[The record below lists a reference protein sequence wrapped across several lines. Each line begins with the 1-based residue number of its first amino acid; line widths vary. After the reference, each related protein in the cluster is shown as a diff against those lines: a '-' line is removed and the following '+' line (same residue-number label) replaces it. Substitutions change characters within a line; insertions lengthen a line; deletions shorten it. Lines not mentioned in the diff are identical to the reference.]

1 MGRELPG
8 SIIVDQLRDRIVTG
22 IFLGSWQPGERLPS
36 IRDVADAEHVDR
48 KTAAAAYRRL
58 EEEGLVRV
66 RARSGVYLRTENST
80 SQTSPLERLH
90 RRWLRNT
97 YEGGRELGLDTST
110 MLRLL
115 EAIAAVEQTA
125 IPVVESDHAIASLI
139 AEELQT
145 RARMHAVPAVGQ
157 ELRQLR
163 DQYELAPF
171 VVTTPFYNQL
181 SSLQGAFR
189 TVVQATLAPELLDA
203 LRTTLRKPRALV
215 IAPCEAIA
223 GKIRRAIEQG
233 QLGQVQDTPVV
244 INAQE
249 GADIPALARNASAIL
264 IWPGCTA
271 HVERQL
277 DSFTCTKPE
286 RLLSEPCL
294 AGIRA
299 AILDAAMTRF
309 ATAASPTLSLSRSNG
324 DATRRIAAVSNRPAV
339 AQGLESGLRA

>member
-36 IRDVADAEHVDR
+36 IRDVAEAESVDR

-66 RARSGVYLRTENST
+66 RARSGVYLRTDSSNAQS
-80 SQTSPLERLH
+80 SPLERLH

-97 YEGGRELGLDTST
+97 YEGGRELGLDTAT

-115 EAIAAVEQTA
+115 ESIAAIEQTA
-125 IPVVESDHAIASLI
+125 IPVIESDSAMAALI
-139 AEELQT
+139 AEELQQ
-145 RARMHAVPAVGQ
+145 RARLHAVPASDLDLR
-157 ELRQLR
+157 ELRNEY
-163 DQYELAPF
+163 DTAPF
-171 VVTTPFYNQL
+171 VVTTPFFNQL
-181 SSLQGAFR
+181 TSLQSTFK

-203 LRTTLRKPRALV
+203 LRITLRRPRALV
-215 IAPCEAIA
+215 VAPCDAIA
-223 GKIRRAIEQG
+223 SKVRRAIDQG
-233 QLGQVQDTPVV
+233 QLGALLDAPVV

-249 GADIPALARNASAIL
+249 ETDIARHARNATAIL
-264 IWPGCTA
+264 LWPGCSV

-277 DSFTCTKPE
+277 EAFPCTKPE

-294 AGIRA
+294 AAIRA
-299 AILDAAMTRF
+299 AILDSAMARF
-309 ATAASPTLSLSRSNG
+309 AAAAPAVTRTNG
-324 DATRRIAAVSNRPAV
+324 DAIRRIAV
-339 AQGLESGLRA
+339 AATGRVANPILESGLRA

>member
-36 IRDVADAEHVDR
+36 IRDVAEAESVDR

-66 RARSGVYLRTENST
+66 RARSGVYLRTDGAST
-80 SQTSPLERLH
+80 QSSPLERLH

-97 YEGGRELGLDTST
+97 YEGGRELGLDTGT

-115 EAIAAVEQTA
+115 ESIAAIEQTA
-125 IPVVESDHAIASLI
+125 IPVVESDSAMASLI
-139 AEELQT
+139 ADELQQ
-145 RARMHAVPAVGQ
+145 RARLHAVPAANV

-163 DQYELAPF
+163 DQFDTAPF

-181 SSLQGAFR
+181 TALQSSFR

-203 LRTTLRKPRALV
+203 LRITLSRPRALV
-215 IAPCEAIA
+215 VAPCEAIA
-223 GKIRRAIEQG
+223 SKVRRAIEQG
-233 QLGQVQDTPVV
+233 QLGTLADTPTV
-244 INAQE
+244 INAAEQT
-249 GADIPALARNASAIL
+249 DVSSYARAATAIL
-264 IWPGCTA
+264 LWPGCSA

-277 DSFTCTKPE
+277 EGYTCTKPE

-294 AGIRA
+294 AAIRA
-299 AILDAAMTRF
+299 AILDSAMARF
-309 ATAASPTLSLSRSNG
+309 SSAPTGTISRSNG
-324 DATRRIAAVSNRPAV
+324 DGARRIPVAASRVQAGSPI
-339 AQGLESGLRA
+339 LESGLRA

>member
-36 IRDVADAEHVDR
+36 IRDVAEAESVDR

-66 RARSGVYLRTENST
+66 RARSGVYLRTEANA
-80 SQTSPLERLH
+80 SQSSPLERLH

-97 YEGGRELGLDTST
+97 YEGGRELGLDTNT

-115 EAIAAVEQTA
+115 DSIAAIEQTA
-125 IPVVESDHAIASLI
+125 IPVIESDSAMAALI
-139 AEELQT
+139 ADELQQ
-145 RARMHAVPAVGQ
+145 RARLHAVPASDL

-163 DQYELAPF
+163 EEYEAAPF
-171 VVTTPFYNQL
+171 VVTTPFFNQL
-181 SSLQGAFR
+181 AALQGTFK

-203 LRTTLRKPRALV
+203 LRSTLRRPRALV
-215 IAPCEAIA
+215 VAPCNAIA
-223 GKIRRAIEQG
+223 SKVRRAIEQG
-233 QLGQVQDTPVV
+233 QLGTLQDAPMV

-249 GADIPALARNASAIL
+249 ETDIAQHARNASAIL
-264 IWPGCTA
+264 LWPGCSA

-277 DSFTCTKPE
+277 EPFTCTRPD

-294 AGIRA
+294 AAIRA
-299 AILDAAMTRF
+299 AILDSAMARF
-309 ATAASPTLSLSRSNG
+309 AATTPATRSNG
-324 DATRRIAAVSNRPAV
+324 DEGRRISAVVTRPVVSQA
-339 AQGLESGLRA
+339 LESGLLS

>member
-1 MGRELPG
+1 MSRELPG

-36 IRDVADAEHVDR
+36 IRDVADAESVDR

-66 RARSGVYLRTENST
+66 RARSGVYLRTDGTTAQS
-80 SQTSPLERLH
+80 SPLERLH

-97 YEGGRELGLDTST
+97 YEGGRELGLDTGT

-115 EAIAAVEQTA
+115 ESIAAIEETA
-125 IPVVESDHAIASLI
+125 IPVVESDSAMASLI
-139 AEELQT
+139 ADELQQ
-145 RARMHAVPAVGQ
+145 RVRLHAVPASNF
-157 ELRQLR
+157 ELRHLR
-163 DQYELAPF
+163 DQYEHAPF
-171 VVTTPFYNQL
+171 VVTTPFCHQL
-181 SSLQGAFR
+181 TALQSTFK

-203 LRTTLRKPRALV
+203 LRVTLSQPRALV

-223 GKIRRAIEQG
+223 SKIQRAIEQG
-233 QLGQVQDTPVV
+233 QLGALAHAPTV
-244 INAQE
+244 INAQQE
-249 GADIPALARNASAIL
+249 PDIIAHVRAASTIL
-264 IWPGCTA
+264 LWPGCIS

-277 DSFTCTKPE
+277 EGYACTKPE

-294 AGIRA
+294 AAVRA

-309 ATAASPTLSLSRSNG
+309 ASMSSPGITSSNG
-324 DATRRIAAVSNRPAV
+324 DAARRIPAAASRAHSANPIR
-339 AQGLESGLRA
+339 ESGLLA